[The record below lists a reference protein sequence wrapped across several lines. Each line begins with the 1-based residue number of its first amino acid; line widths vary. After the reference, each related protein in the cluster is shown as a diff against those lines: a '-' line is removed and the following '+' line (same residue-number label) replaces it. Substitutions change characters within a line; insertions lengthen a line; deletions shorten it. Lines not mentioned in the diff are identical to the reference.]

1 MNVKKWLLFLLLCVV
16 LAACGGEEEGIDYVT
31 TDSYLNKNNITDV
44 VYLHAKDISVDE
56 NEILYFGNRKNKDW
70 FALFDKSTG
79 LLLKEWY
86 GQERIISFPVAESFD
101 SYCFA
106 KKFKS
111 NTIAFINTG
120 GSIGGID
127 DISVLL
133 HENQM
138 LEYGII
144 PMGESGSSYVAFT
157 ILDEDRYWY
166 RNTSAI
172 DYVSIICDFKGNTI
186 VEDVQYI
193 DFFYIGFQKNKL
205 WWGYYDENDIFK
217 ETCSLNVFERDR
229 TFHLGYDE
237 YKDVHIDG
245 IGVDSSIHKH
255 KDGDILIPRYYDK
268 SKGFYCDV
276 LFLNKQ
282 DNKIYIGT
290 IPYSRSGTYWVQ
302 DWYEDSILL
311 WESDYP
317 LFVFNMK
324 GEKIAEFAKKSSY
337 NSNNLYPVDYDEGI
351 VFNRKVLRYNLT
363 DKKEIWATTVDK
375 LKDVP
380 ADARITFTLKDQSTP
395 VWLSQCN
402 IVNKDGSKA
411 EFTFTL
417 NIETG
422 EIEYVD

>member
-1 MNVKKWLLFLLLCVV
+1 MNVKKWLLFLLLCGV

-86 GQERIISFPVAESFD
+86 GQERSIKPDFSIVTVPTGYRV
-101 SYCFA
+101 

-111 NTIAFINTG
+111 NAIALFYKG
-120 GSIGGID
+120 YY
-127 DISVLL
+127 ISNILVLL
-133 HENQM
+133 NDNQET
-138 LEYGII
+138 EYGTPVDESCVYSDII
-144 PMGESGSSYVAFT
+144 A
-157 ILDEDRYWY
+157 EDKYY
-166 RNTSAI
+166 CIYNNGTNTC
-172 DYVSIICDFKGNTI
+172 ICDFNGNI
-186 VEDVQYI
+186 LVEDVRGV
-193 DFFYIGFQKNKL
+193 DGFYIGFQLDEL
-205 WWGYYDENDIFK
+205 WLGYYDENETFK
-217 ETCSLNVFERDR
+217 EICSFGIFERDR
-229 TFHLGYDE
+229 TFHLGYGE
-237 YKDVHIDG
+237 YKDVHIDR
-245 IGVDSSIHKH
+245 IGTDSIYHNKN
-255 KDGDILIPRYYDK
+255 GYIFIPSYYDK
-268 SKGFYCDV
+268 DKSESFYCDV
-276 LFLNKQ
+276 IFLNKQ
-282 DNKIYIGT
+282 DNKIYIGA
-290 IPYSRSGTYWVQ
+290 IPYSSSGRYLVQ

-311 WESDYP
+311 WESDNP
-317 LFVFNMK
+317 LLIVFNMK
-324 GEKIAEFAKKSSY
+324 GEKKAEFEKSRFDF
-337 NSNNLYPVDYDEGI
+337 NNLYLVDYDEGI

>member
-1 MNVKKWLLFLLLCVV
+1 MNVKNWLLFLLLCGV

-86 GQERIISFPVAESFD
+86 GQERSIKPNGLSTT
-101 SYCFA
+101 SYDLV

-111 NTIAFINTG
+111 NTVVFIHSGGVIGTG
-120 GSIGGID
+120 

-133 HENQM
+133 HDNQKM
-138 LEYGII
+138 EYGTISI
-144 PMGESGSSYVAFT
+144 NGLGSSNA

-166 RNTSAI
+166 RETAI
-172 DYVSIICDFKGNTI
+172 DDYVSIICDFKGNAI
-186 VEDVQYI
+186 VEDVLYI
-193 DFFYIGFQKNKL
+193 DHLYVGFQGNKL

-255 KDGDILIPRYYDK
+255 KEGYILIPRYYDK
-268 SKGFYCDV
+268 SEGFYCDV

>member
-1 MNVKKWLLFLLLCVV
+1 MNVKNWLLFLLLCGV

-86 GQERIISFPVAESFD
+86 GQERSINPNGLSTT
-101 SYCFA
+101 SYDLV

-111 NTIAFINTG
+111 NTIAFIHSG
-120 GSIGGID
+120 GVID
-127 DISVLL
+127 MGDISVLL
-133 HENQM
+133 HDNQKM
-138 LEYGII
+138 EYGILANKLRYGDI
-144 PMGESGSSYVAFT
+144 IA
-157 ILDEDRYWY
+157 EDRYY
-166 RNTSAI
+166 CYLNPI
-172 DYVSIICDFKGNTI
+172 NNEPYYGICDFNGNII
-186 VEDVQYI
+186 VEYVQSSGLS
-193 DFFYIGFQKNKL
+193 YIGFQENKL
-205 WWGYYDENDIFK
+205 WGGYIDENGLFK
-217 ETCSLNVFERDR
+217 EIYSLDDFERDR
-229 TFHLGYDE
+229 TFHIGYGE
-237 YKDVHIDG
+237 YIEAHIDG
-245 IGVDSSIHKH
+245 IGVNSSMYNH
-255 KDGDILIPRYYDK
+255 KDGAVLIPRYYDK
-268 SKGFYCDV
+268 DKSESFYCDV
-276 LFLNKQ
+276 IFLNKQ
-282 DNKIYIGT
+282 DNKIYIGA
-290 IPYSRSGTYWVQ
+290 IPYSRSSRYLVQ

-311 WESDYP
+311 WESDNP
-317 LFVFNMK
+317 LLIVFNMK
-324 GEKIAEFAKKSSY
+324 GEKKAEFEKSRFDF
-337 NSNNLYPVDYDEGI
+337 NNLYPVDYDEGI

>member
-1 MNVKKWLLFLLLCVV
+1 MNVKNWLLFLLLCGV
-16 LAACGGEEEGIDYVT
+16 LAACKNDEEGIDYVT

-44 VYLHAKDISVDE
+44 VYLHAKDMPVDE

-86 GQERIISFPVAESFD
+86 GQERNIKTEFIIPNVASG
-101 SYCFA
+101 YRL

-111 NTIAFINTG
+111 NAIALFYKG
-120 GSIGGID
+120 YY
-127 DISVLL
+127 ISNILVLL
-133 HENQM
+133 NEDQET
-138 LEYGII
+138 EYGTPVDESCVYGDII
-144 PMGESGSSYVAFT
+144 A
-157 ILDEDRYWY
+157 EDKYY
-166 RNTSAI
+166 CIYNNGTNTC
-172 DYVSIICDFKGNTI
+172 ICDFNGNI
-186 VEDVQYI
+186 LVKDVQGV
-193 DFFYIGFQKNKL
+193 DGFYIGFQSDKL
-205 WWGYYDENDIFK
+205 WMGYYDGDETFK
-217 ETCSLNVFERDR
+217 ETCSLDVFERDR
-229 TFHLGYDE
+229 TLHLGYGE
-237 YKDVHIDG
+237 YKDVHIDR
-245 IGVDSSIHKH
+245 IGTDSIYHNKN
-255 KDGDILIPRYYDK
+255 GYVFVPQYYNE
-268 SKGFYCDV
+268 SERFYCDV
-276 LFLNKQ
+276 IFLNKKDCQ
-282 DNKIYIGT
+282 IYIGT
-290 IPYSRSGTYWVQ
+290 IPYSSYGKYFVQ

-351 VFNRKVLRYNLT
+351 VFNREVLRYNLT
-363 DKKEIWATTVDK
+363 DKKKIWVTTVDK

-380 ADARITFTLKDQSTP
+380 ADARITFTLKDQSTS

-402 IVNKDGSKA
+402 IVNKDGSKT

-422 EIEYVD
+422 EIGYVD